1 MKTMKMMFRKK
12 CLIDAMNVVS
22 KAVATRST
30 MPILQYVLLRH
41 DGPVCTIEAS
51 NIEHTVRV
59 AMTDDDPLQAG
70 QTGTADV
77 LLDPRKTMAIAGQA
91 DESVTIEV
99 SKNEVIVRADTGV
112 CLTMP
117 TVDPSA
123 WPMPSESTAE
133 VSHTVTCTGDE
144 LASAANYV
152 LHACAD
158 EDGKYVLSGV
168 ALLDHHLAATDGKV
182 AHWHSLGD
190 GPSGLDEK
198 AICIIPGKT
207 AATMMTLAR
216 AHSEAE
222 CTLSV
227 TGNNVSLTIGA
238 DRVSGTTI
246 SGNFPPLAKVIPV
259 GGKPKIAKVD
269 ASVFADAI
277 GVVSMAAEAEL
288 QAMSIDTDGGKI
300 RVKCRS
306 PQSECV
312 SSIEYDGDW
321 DGVQAMRLLRSALR
335 PLDGQVAIE
344 YRDAKKAI
352 VGRSGNAGFI
362 VIPMV

>member
-1 MKTMKMMFRKK
+1 MKFQKQS
-12 CLIDAMNVVS
+12 LINAMNVVS

-41 DGPVCTIEAS
+41 DGSVCTIEAS

-59 AMTDDDPLQAG
+59 TMVDDDPL

-77 LLDPRKTMAIAGQA
+77 LLDPRKTTAIAGQA
-91 DESVTIEV
+91 DESVMIKV
-99 SKNEVIVRADTGV
+99 GKDEVIVRADTGA

-123 WPMPSESTAE
+123 WPMPSESTAD

-144 LASAANYV
+144 LATAANYV
-152 LHACAD
+152 LSACAD

-168 ALLDHHLAATDGKV
+168 ALFDRHLAATDGKV

-190 GPSGLDEK
+190 GPSGVAEK
-198 AICIIPGKT
+198 AICVIPGKT
-207 AATMMTLAR
+207 VATMMTLAR
-216 AHSEAE
+216 AHAEDE
-222 CTLSV
+222 CTL
-227 TGNNVSLTIGA
+227 TIAGNNVSLTIGA

-246 SGNFPPLAKVIPV
+246 NGKFPPLAKVIPV

-321 DGVQAMRLLRSALR
+321 DGVQAMLDPRLLRAALR
-335 PLDGQVAIE
+335 PLDGQVTIE
-344 YRDAKKAI
+344 FRDAKKAI

-362 VIPMV
+362 VMQMV